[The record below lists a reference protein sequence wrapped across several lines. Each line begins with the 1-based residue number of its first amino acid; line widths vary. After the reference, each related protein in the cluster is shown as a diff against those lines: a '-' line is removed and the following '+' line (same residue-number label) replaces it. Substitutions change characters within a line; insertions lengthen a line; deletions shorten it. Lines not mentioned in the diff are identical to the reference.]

1 VGSGRGEAM
10 NVDPTKA
17 ALYIGRRFKLVD
29 GHAWLVTSIMA
40 NGKDGKGD
48 AHLVT
53 LENVATSAETSM
65 PLQDFETVLKSGSCG
80 ALDGFGLSDLGNSRR
95 LVYRHGADLRFC
107 DDWKRWLVWDGK
119 RWANDRT
126 GEVKRRAKD
135 TVASIYAEAAQT
147 PPDDRK
153 ALGKWA
159 FTSEAGIRRREMIKS
174 AESEPGIPVLPE
186 DLDAHPWLLT
196 IENGTLDLQTG
207 DLLPHQQQDLITKL
221 APVVYNPD
229 AKCPL
234 WEAFLTRIMGD
245 DMDLIGFLQRGMGYS
260 LTGIIN
266 EKALFILYGKGDNG
280 KTTFLEVNRALTG
293 DYALRTPTQ
302 TLMAKKHDGVP
313 NDIARL
319 KGARFVSAS
328 ESEEGRRLSESL
340 IKDLTGGDTMSA
352 RFMRAEWFDFVPECK
367 IWLAT
372 NHKPEIK
379 GTDEAIWNRIKLV
392 PFEVMIPKEEQDK
405 ELIEKL
411 KAELPGI
418 LAWAV
423 RGCLD
428 WQRTGLN
435 EPEKVKAATKEYQDE
450 MDELGRFINECCV
463 ENNVAQVHKG
473 KLYNAYQKWG
483 GDLSKNKFGRAMTE
497 RGFPGRERDTRG
509 DHIWKGI
516 GLLDNEEEQDPY
528 TQAMS

>member
-1 VGSGRGEAM
+1 M

-17 ALYIGRRFKLVD
+17 ALYIGRRFKLD
-29 GHAWLVTSIMA
+29 GKAWLVTNIMA
-40 NGKDGKGD
+40 NGKDGKENT
-48 AHLVT
+48 HLVT
-53 LENVATSAETSM
+53 LENIITSAETSM
-65 PLQDFETVLKSGSCG
+65 PLQDFETILKSGSCG
-80 ALDGFGLSDLGNSRR
+80 ALDGFGLSDLGNGRR

-135 TVASIYAEAAQT
+135 TVASIYAEAAQA

-153 ALGKWA
+153 PLGKWA